1 MIIDIRENKYT
12 ETIFSYRIHF
22 YFSQMSHRITDALHF
37 FHFLTSQPLHW
48 RCKLV
53 KFCIFSFLFIS
64 FCPVSFR
71 VIIRG
76 SIFSFISLFPDFDTI
91 KHKDYK
97 RTDGRTD
104 KLLLFQQPQ
113 QQIDG
118 LDIVYHFVNVSSVRQ
133 DSK

>member
-12 ETIFSYRIHF
+12 ETIFSYQIHF

-97 RTDGRTD
+97 RTDGQTD
-104 KLLLFQQPQ
+104 GQAAFIPAATATK
-113 QQIDG
+113 
-118 LDIVYHFVNVSSVRQ
+118 
-133 DSK
+133 